1 LSRGPLVDLTSPPKT
16 TTDLTHCNRR
26 TYCAMHDWL
35 QVHGGVLSTC
45 HVVGVL
51 AGPQQHGSAPGS
63 QASGAE
69 SGGAGGNIL
78 MEDEDA
84 ADAATQ
90 RLLRGARRKQWQA
103 RDSCGAGMSIEY
115 VMLCGAYASL
125 WWISR
130 CRRRWCLAHD
140 RCVMD
145 RKERRS
151 GTQRSIFVK
160 WLSVRRVRNPHWVW
174 QGLQASGCTTQQL
187 AEQAAGQAGSAGSQ
201 VSA

>member
-1 LSRGPLVDLTSPPKT
+1 LTSPPKT

-35 QVHGGVLSTC
+35 QVPGGVLSTC

-90 RLLRGARRKQWQA
+90 RLLRGARSEA
-103 RDSCGAGMSIEY
+103 VAGTGQLWRRHVNRI
-115 VMLCGAYASL
+115 CYAVWCICQLVVDFSL
-125 WWISR
+125 
-130 CRRRWCLAHD
+130 
-140 RCVMD
+140 
-145 RKERRS
+145 
-151 GTQRSIFVK
+151 
-160 WLSVRRVRNPHWVW
+160 
-174 QGLQASGCTTQQL
+174 
-187 AEQAAGQAGSAGSQ
+187 
-201 VSA
+201 